1 MNAVQ
6 FAEYGGPEVLKVVDV
21 EEPHAGPEQIR
32 IAVRAAGVNAFD
44 WRMRS
49 GALAAFMPV
58 NFPASLGMDASG
70 VVNEFGAGVA
80 GVAVGE
86 EVFGSTV
93 TGAWHS
99 TRCYELKRATRPK
112 NEPLE

>member
-1 MNAVQ
+1 
-6 FAEYGGPEVLKVVDV
+6 
-21 EEPHAGPEQIR
+21 
-32 IAVRAAGVNAFD
+32 
-44 WRMRS
+44 MRS

-93 TGAWHS
+93 TGALAQYAVL
-99 TRCYELKRATRPK
+99 RVEAGYAAQERAAGMTAPTG
-112 NEPLE
+112 